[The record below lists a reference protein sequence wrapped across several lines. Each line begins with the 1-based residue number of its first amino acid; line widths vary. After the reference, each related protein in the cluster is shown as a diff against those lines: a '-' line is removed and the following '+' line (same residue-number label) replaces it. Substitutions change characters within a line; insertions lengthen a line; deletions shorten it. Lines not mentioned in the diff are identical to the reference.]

1 MMFQLRIAALFKSW
15 HCLTNDRTSVEALR
29 TQKLT
34 LPEAIFM
41 DTRELSLRVPPT
53 LIFFR
58 VMNIFGSVMVQN
70 GHQQNL
76 RVIT

>member
-1 MMFQLRIAALFKSW
+1 MSLYIFYRQSNQL
-15 HCLTNDRTSVEALR
+15 DEADSEQLVADTINQR
-29 TQKLT
+29 VAKL
-34 LPEAIFM
+34 EDEM
-41 DTRELSLRVPPT
+41 EQNLRVPPT